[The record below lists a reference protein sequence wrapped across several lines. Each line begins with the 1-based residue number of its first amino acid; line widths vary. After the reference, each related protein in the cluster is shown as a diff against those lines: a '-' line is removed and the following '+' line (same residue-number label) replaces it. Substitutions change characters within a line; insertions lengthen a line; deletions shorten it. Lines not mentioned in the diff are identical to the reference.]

1 MNRSIALI
9 FSGSLIFQIVQIG
22 SYPIL
27 ISQLLAQDGVTTV
40 VIGWLLAISWIA
52 VFALGPFVPRIVHS
66 LGYRL
71 VNWVAT
77 GFSLAALALLLAT
90 SQVFAIFV
98 SAVLMGVG
106 LILRWIN
113 LDTLVVHASSE
124 AERGRVI
131 GFHEALMG
139 FGIALGPLL
148 FLIPDLRLVT
158 LVSIALLAIAQLSFT
173 LASMPTDGGIEEE
186 ATEGKRGKWNGFA
199 PKTIAVALAAAFVAG
214 YVENSS
220 VALFPLH
227 FEAFGYPLSA
237 SAILVSAFGFGGT
250 LLQPP
255 LGHLADRRGY
265 VFAQSVC
272 VAGIVASCI
281 AIVALEQH
289 QYALLP
295 ALFILGAAGGGL
307 NTLAVIEAGKTLGM
321 HHMPAAMT
329 AIAMAYT
336 VGSIGGP
343 IVSGAV
349 MPMFAHN
356 GMVILFGGIALALGA
371 YILGR
376 RPSVPEPAAVRSRP
390 ANADSAR
397 HGK

>member
-1 MNRSIALI
+1 MNRSIPFI
-9 FSGSLIFQIVQIG
+9 FVGSLIFQIVQIG

-27 ISQLLAQDGVTTV
+27 ISQFLAQDGVSTV

-52 VFALGPFVPRIVHS
+52 VFVLGPFVPRIVHG

-71 VNWVAT
+71 VNLVAT
-77 GFSLAALALLLAT
+77 GFSLLALGLLLIS
-90 SQVFAIFV
+90 SQVVPIFI

-113 LDTLVVHASSE
+113 LDTLVVHASDD
-124 AERGRVI
+124 AGRGKII
-131 GFHEALMG
+131 GLHEALMG

-148 FLIPDLRLVT
+148 FLIPDLRVVT
-158 LVSIALLAIAQLSFT
+158 FASLALIAIAELSFLLAK
-173 LASMPTDGGIEEE
+173 MPSQTDSGEEKHENDGRRWGGF
-186 ATEGKRGKWNGFA
+186 KPR
-199 PKTIAVALAAAFVAG
+199 TIAVALAAAFVAG

-237 SAILVSAFGFGGT
+237 SAVLVSAFGFGGT

-265 VFAQSVC
+265 VSAQLAC
-272 VAGIVASCI
+272 VAGIVASCL

-349 MPMFAHN
+349 MPMLAHN
-356 GMVILFGGIALALGA
+356 GMVVLFAGIALALGA

-376 RPSVPEPAAVRSRP
+376 RQPTREPAAVKRP
-390 ANADSAR
+390 ANADSTS

>member
-1 MNRSIALI
+1 MNRSIPLI
-9 FSGSLIFQIVQIG
+9 FAGSLIFQIVQIG

-27 ISQLLAQDGVTTV
+27 ISQFLAQDGVSTA

-52 VFALGPFVPRIVHS
+52 VFALGPFVPRIVHG
-66 LGYRL
+66 LGYKL
-71 VNWVAT
+71 VNLVAT
-77 GFSLAALALLLAT
+77 AFSLAALGLLLV
-90 SQVFAIFV
+90 SSEPFSIFISAIF
-98 SAVLMGVG
+98 MGVG

-113 LDTLVVHASSE
+113 LDTLVVHASDE
-124 AERGRVI
+124 AGRGKII
-131 GFHEALMG
+131 GLHEALMG

-148 FLIPDLRLVT
+148 FLIPDLRVVTFVSLT
-158 LVSIALLAIAQLSFT
+158 LVAIAQFSFL
-173 LASMPTDGGIEEE
+173 LAEMPSPAEDGEEKHE
-186 ATEGKRGKWNGFA
+186 SDGRRWGGFK
-199 PKTIAVALAAAFVAG
+199 PQTIAIALAAAFVAG
-214 YVENSS
+214 FVENSS

-237 SAILVSAFGFGGT
+237 SAVLVSAFGFGGT

-255 LGHLADRRGY
+255 LGHLADRYGY
-265 VFAQSVC
+265 VFAQLAC
-272 VAGIVASCI
+272 VAGVVASCI
-281 AIVALEQH
+281 AIVALERH

-321 HHMPAAMT
+321 NHMPAAMT

-343 IVSGAV
+343 VASGAV
-349 MPMFAHN
+349 MPLLANN
-356 GMVILFGGIALALGA
+356 GMVVLFGGIALALGA

-376 RPSVPEPAAVRSRP
+376 PQPIQEPAAVKSRP
-390 ANADSAR
+390 ANADSAS